1 MSFDF
6 NADDI
11 LEMAEQIE
19 RNGACFYREAAAGVP
34 DPKAKAF
41 LVRLAEME
49 DEHERTYADLRRSLA
64 EQERTP
70 TVFDPGDEA
79 VLYLR
84 AMADTKVFFQE
95 TVDFR
100 SMESI
105 LKTAIQNEKDSIAFY
120 LGLKHLV
127 PEALGQQR
135 VDAIIREEMG
145 HIQLLSQELLTLS
158 KA

>member
-11 LEMAEQIE
+11 FEMAEQIE
-19 RNGACFYREAAAGVP
+19 RNGAQFYREAAMGVS
-34 DPKAKAF
+34 DPRSRTF
-41 LVRLAEME
+41 LTQLAAME
-49 DEHERTYADLRRSLA
+49 DEHEKVYAELRKELK

-70 TVFDPGDEA
+70 TVFDPNDEA

-84 AMADTKVFFQE
+84 ALADARVFIEQ

-105 LKTAIQNEKDSIAFY
+105 LKTAIQTEKDSIAFY
-120 LGLKHLV
+120 LGLKEIV
-127 PEALGQQR
+127 PLALGKKR
-135 VDAIIREEMG
+135 IDEIIKEEMG
-145 HIQLLSQELLTLS
+145 HIQLLSRELVAL
-158 KA
+158 AV

>member
-19 RNGACFYREAAAGVP
+19 RNGARFYREAAAGVP
-34 DPKAKAF
+34 DPKAKTF

-49 DEHERTYADLRRSLA
+49 DEHERTYAYLRAQLLTP
-64 EQERTP
+64 EHIP
-70 TVFDPGDEA
+70 TVFDPEGEA
-79 VLYLR
+79 MLYLR
-84 AMADTKVFFQE
+84 AMADTQVFFQE

-100 SMESI
+100 SMASI

-120 LGLKHLV
+120 LGLKELV
-127 PEALGQQR
+127 PESRGRQR
-135 VDAIIREEMG
+135 IDEVIREEMS
-145 HIQLLSQELLTLS
+145 HIQLLSQELLALN